1 MPALCMLMLYHALMP
16 FARAADLQ
24 TASFEP
30 RFKLPPE
37 VATDVVPLRWLP
49 QAVMV
54 KVTINGADAGWFELS
69 TGHNESFIDPA
80 VAAKLKLPEIPEF
93 GPVTRDIQKTT
104 TKPGVWGSANYFR
117 ADTVQCGSAVA
128 SDVRFFAMRP
138 PSSAAEGSESSMSS
152 ITEVPDGEPVA
163 GVLGWDLLRTLPFLL
178 DTPGLQL
185 VWQRQANP
193 PAGATR
199 LPLIEIRGYP
209 CVDITVG
216 GVVQVRALVAT
227 FGAGFSIDAGVIK
240 RDLATLWQN
249 ARHGYGADSDVPI
262 KADDDALPFDHK
274 LRDEPYSTRW
284 LEVSYGDCKQ
294 TLDITP
300 EHNRTSAPADA
311 RLGSKALRRTLALF
325 DGPGGALW
333 LIPAATAPEI
343 TLVGKDRPKP
353 SPALMKLAVMSAI
366 RNDDSDAIEAL
377 LASGADANEPDVIG
391 PLFAADVTRTLVGS
405 TPLQLA
411 CRTGSGKVVASLL
424 EAGARVDPIDERM
437 LSPLIFACESA
448 NPDIIRLLIRKG
460 ANPNRSVGPMAPLPQ
475 AVCSGSSAAVEALGP
490 KVRYPTQPRWIFGLA
505 GQAAQGGNHPLFLK
519 WVAKLPES
527 ALDSVDW
534 PQSLEALLLGG
545 HEETVAWVLK
555 QQGADVVR
563 KPSAIP
569 PLIAAIMPT
578 RIGKTDAV
586 REKLVAMLL
595 AAGADPNASC
605 KGVTP
610 LLLAARHGNISIIDQ
625 LLAAGAKVSAKDYK
639 QRNALMRAACADQP
653 AALIERLL
661 KAGIDPNDVD
671 SDLEMT
677 PLAVCAASGNAD
689 ACRVLL
695 KAGAAPD
702 GDSMMV
708 LTPLTAALN
717 PGNSSDPEAVS
728 DAVKVLLDHGA
739 KVPAFGPAN
748 PFTGMVLHTSIS
760 ASRGGLI
767 KDLAAARQP
776 PLDPDSKEARDCLA
790 RACLTAD
797 PATVRAVL
805 DLGVKP
811 TSLDSNGI
819 SPLSNAA
826 SSGMVRNM
834 KLLLDLGVPPDAS
847 APSDVPAIW
856 MAASYG
862 QVNAVRLLLAVGARP
877 DAEHPEKKTTAME
890 VARARGD
897 GTVISLLEKTP
908 ALTDPVV
915 QSPQEP
921 AAESASGMPP

>member
-1 MPALCMLMLYHALMP
+1 MKTNHSLIIPALCMVLLCHAPMS
-16 FARAADLQ
+16 AVRAADLQ

-30 RFKLPPE
+30 RFELPPE

-54 KVTINGADAGWFELS
+54 KVRINGTDAGWFRLS
-69 TGHNESFIDPA
+69 TGDKESFIDPE

-93 GPVTRDIQKTT
+93 GPVTREIQKTI
-104 TKPGVWGSANYFR
+104 TKPGIWGTANYFR
-117 ADTVQCGSAVA
+117 AGTIQCGSAVA
-128 SDVRFFAMRP
+128 ADVRFFTMRSP
-138 PSSAAEGSESSMSS
+138 ASVAGEPQPTLLSV
-152 ITEVPDGEPVA
+152 TETPDGEPVA
-163 GVLGWDLLRTLPFLL
+163 GVLGWDLLRTLPFIL

-185 VWQRQANP
+185 IWQGQANP
-193 PAGATR
+193 PAGATH

-209 CVDITVG
+209 CVNIMVG

-240 RDLATLWQN
+240 RDVATLWQN
-249 ARHGYGADSDVPI
+249 ARHVYGADSDAPI

-300 EHNRTSAPADA
+300 DHNRTSAPADA

-333 LIPAATAPEI
+333 LKPAATAPEI
-343 TLVGKDRPKP
+343 TLVGKNRPKP

-377 LASGADANEPDVIG
+377 LAAGADANEPDVIG
-391 PLFAADVTRTLVGS
+391 PLFAADFTRTFVGS

-424 EAGARVDPIDERM
+424 AAGARVDPIDDRM

-448 NPDIIRLLIRKG
+448 NADIIRLLIRKG

-475 AVCSGSSAAVEALGP
+475 AICSGSSAAVEALGP
-490 KVRYPTQPRWIFGLA
+490 KVNYPTQPRWIFGLA

-519 WVAKLPES
+519 LVAKVPES

-534 PQSLEALLLGG
+534 PQLLQDLLLGG
-545 HEETVAWVLK
+545 HQETVAWILTHH
-555 QQGADVVR
+555 GADIAR
-563 KPSAIP
+563 KHSTIP

-586 REKLVAMLL
+586 REKLVATLL

-605 KGVTP
+605 KGITP
-610 LLLAARHGNISIIDQ
+610 LLLAARHGNITIIDQ

-671 SDLEMT
+671 SGMEMT
-677 PLAVCAASGNAD
+677 PLAVCAASGNVG
-689 ACRVLL
+689 ACRALL
-695 KAGAAPD
+695 EAGAAPD
-702 GDSMMV
+702 GDSMML

-717 PGNSSDPEAVS
+717 PGNNSDPGVIS
-728 DAVKVLLDHGA
+728 DAVKVLLEYGA
-739 KVPAFGPAN
+739 KVRAFGPEN

-760 ASRGGLI
+760 ASRAGLI

-805 DLGVKP
+805 DLGVKS
-811 TSLDSNGI
+811 TSLDSKEL

-834 KLLLDLGVPPDAS
+834 KLLLDLGVSPDAS
-847 APSDVPAIW
+847 APRDVPAIW

-862 QVNAVRLLLAVGARP
+862 QANAVRLLLAAGAKP
-877 DAEHPEKKTTAME
+877 DAVHPEKKTTALE
-890 VARARGD
+890 VARAHGD
-897 GTVISLLEKTP
+897 GTIIALLEKAP
-908 ALTDPVV
+908 AR
-915 QSPQEP
+915 
-921 AAESASGMPP
+921 